1 VGIPL
6 RNHANG
12 YWRLEVLQMMSLSA
26 LVSYIVFTIDINITN
41 FTQNWTYH
49 AVEPYLNIFGSLFW
63 GILFGFIGTAIY
75 VSGEGD
81 TRIYLIVAAYL
92 FIVGL
97 IFGVVLTTPIIA
109 IFGLI
114 LTFLVTNIF
123 YKTFVE
129 PK

>member
-1 VGIPL
+1 
-6 RNHANG
+6 
-12 YWRLEVLQMMSLSA
+12 MMSLS
-26 LVSYIVFTIDINITN
+26 LLIPYIILTIDVNITN
-41 FTQNWTYH
+41 FTTGGWARM
-49 AVEPYLNIFGSLFW
+49 AVAPYIPIFGGLFW
-63 GILFGFIGTAIY
+63 GMLFGFIGAAIY

-81 TRIYLIVAAYL
+81 PRIYLIITGYL

-97 IFGVVLTTPIIA
+97 IFGIALTAPVIA

-129 PK
+129 SK

>member
-1 VGIPL
+1 
-6 RNHANG
+6 
-12 YWRLEVLQMMSLSA
+12 MMSLSFY
-26 LVSYIVFTIDINITN
+26 VCYIVLIIDANITN
-41 FTQNWTYH
+41 FTQNWSYY
-49 AVEPYLNIFGSLFW
+49 AMKPYLDIFGSLFW
-63 GILFGFIGTAIY
+63 GMFFGIIGASIY

-81 TRIYLIVAAYL
+81 PRIYLVVLAYL

-97 IFGVVLTTPIIA
+97 IFGIVLPMAIIA

-114 LTFLVTNIF
+114 LTFLVTNVF